1 MTGDR
6 KETDYKR
13 GLALLDNIDGPVE
26 LRKLSEE
33 DLPDLAEGIRHSI
46 LSTICETG
54 GHLASSLGVVE
65 LTVALHYVFNT
76 PDDRLVWD
84 VGHQTY
90 PHKILTGR
98 KEQFV
103 GVRCYGG
110 ISGFPKR
117 KESPYDAFG
126 TGHAS
131 TSISAA
137 MGMAYALKMAG
148 KPDQVVAVIGDG
160 GLTGGMAL
168 EALNQS
174 DSNLSNLTVVLND
187 NEMSIAPSVG
197 RLSTFLSRSVVSS
210 HSFKINE
217 FLQKTFSHLPD
228 WLFEELRQLGKRWR
242 QSFLAFWT
250 PGTLFEG
257 MGYHYIGPVDGHRT
271 ELLVPAL
278 QHARDIQAP
287 VLVHVLTTKGKG
299 YPFAEEKPSTYH
311 GIGPFNLETGE
322 KVKKKAPPSFTQV
335 FADTMIELFEEK
347 EDLVAITAAMP
358 QGTGLDKVGDKFPD
372 RVFDM
377 GITEQHCVTF
387 AAGMAC
393 EGYHP
398 VVAIYST
405 FLQRAYDQLIHDV
418 CLQELPVIFC
428 LDRAGIVGEDGPT
441 HHGLFD
447 LSYLRSMPG
456 MTIMCPSDEN
466 ELRNML
472 ATAAR
477 EVSGPVAVRYPRGS
491 GAGIKMDD
499 DPQTLAIGKGRLV
512 QAGEDVA
519 IIAAGTVLQ
528 PALDAAKILE
538 KQGVK
543 PAVLDA
549 RFVKPLDREL
559 IVEWAEKTRSVV
571 TIEENTLAGGFGSAV
586 LELLE
591 EEKLEIPLRRIG
603 VPDSF
608 ISHGHPQRLR
618 KDYGLDAE
626 SIARACLEHLR
637 NKQPAST
644 AALSS

>member
-1 MTGDR
+1 MAGD
-6 KETDYKR
+6 KKTIDYQR
-13 GLALLDNIDGPVE
+13 GLGLLEKIKDARD
-26 LRKLSEE
+26 LRGLSEE
-33 DLPDLAEGIRHSI
+33 DLCDLAEGIRHEI

-98 KEQFV
+98 KEDFP
-103 GVRCYGG
+103 GIRCYGG

-117 KESPYDAFG
+117 EESPYDAFG

-137 MGMAYALKMAG
+137 MGMAYAFKMAG
-148 KPDQVVAVIGDG
+148 KSDQVVAVIGDG

-174 DSNLSNLTVVLND
+174 NSEMSNLTVVLND

-197 RLSTFLSRSVVSS
+197 RLSTFLSRSVISS
-210 HSFKINE
+210 HSFKINQ
-217 FLQKTFSHLPD
+217 LLRRVFSPLPN
-228 WLFEELRQLGKRWR
+228 WLFEELRSLGKRWR

-257 MGYHYIGPVDGHRT
+257 LGYHYIGPVDGHRT

-278 QHARDIQAP
+278 RQARDTEAP

-299 YPFAEEKPSTYH
+299 YHFAEEKPSTFH

-322 KVKKKAPPSFTQV
+322 KVKKKAPPSYTRV
-335 FADTMIELFEEK
+335 FADTMIELFEEHQ
-347 EDLVAITAAMP
+347 ELVGLTAAMP
-358 QGTGLDKVGDKFPD
+358 QGTGMDKVQEKFPG
-372 RVFDM
+372 RVIDM

-393 EGYHP
+393 EGYRP

-405 FLQRAYDQLIHDV
+405 FLQRTYDQLIHDV
-418 CLQELPVIFC
+418 CLQNLPVIFC

-456 MTIMCPSDEN
+456 MTVMAPSDEN
-466 ELRNML
+466 EFRNML
-472 ATAAR
+472 ATA
-477 EVSGPVAVRYPRGS
+477 VKSVNGPVAIRYPRG
-491 GAGIKMDD
+491 AGIGVESDQGI
-499 DPQTLAIGKGRLV
+499 QTIPLGKARLIRPGRDLTL
-512 QAGEDVA
+512 
-519 IIAAGTVLQ
+519 IAAGTTLEAVRK
-528 PALDAAKILE
+528 AAESLE
-538 KQGVK
+538 KEGIT
-543 PAVLDA
+543 PAILDA

-559 IVEWAEKTRSVV
+559 LLEWAQKTGAMV
-571 TIEENTLAGGFGSAV
+571 TVEENSLPGGFGSGV
-586 LELLE
+586 LEVLHE
-591 EEKLEIPLRRIG
+591 AEMEIPVHRIG
-603 VPDSF
+603 IPDRFVP
-608 ISHGHPQRLR
+608 HGHPHKLR
-618 KDYGLDAE
+618 KDWGLDPE
-626 SIARACLEHLR
+626 SIARACLEIIRKKHPGH
-637 NKQPAST
+637 PA
-644 AALSS
+644 AASS

>member
-1 MTGDR
+1 MSESR
-6 KETDYKR
+6 KSTDYKR
-13 GLALLDNIDGPVE
+13 GLDLLEKVE
-26 LRKLSEE
+26 EPEHLRRFSED
-33 DLPDLAEGIRHSI
+33 DLPDLAEGIRHAI
-46 LSTICETG
+46 LSAICETG

-76 PDDRLVWD
+76 PADRLIWD

-98 KEQFV
+98 KEEFPT
-103 GVRCYGG
+103 VRCYGG

-117 KESPYDAFG
+117 EESSYDAFG

-137 MGMAYALKMAG
+137 MGMAYAFQMAG
-148 KPDQVVAVIGDG
+148 KKDQVVAVIGDG

-174 DSNLSNLTVVLND
+174 DSNLSNLTVILND

-197 RLSTFLSRSVVSS
+197 RLSTFLSRSVISR

-217 FLQKTFSHLPD
+217 LLRRAFSPLPK
-228 WLFEELRQLGKRWR
+228 WLFEELRYLGKRWR

-271 ELLVPAL
+271 ELLIPAL
-278 QHARDIQAP
+278 RQARDTEAP

-299 YPFAEEKPSTYH
+299 YPFAEEEPSAFH

-322 KVKKKAPPSFTQV
+322 KVKKKAPPSYTRV
-335 FADTMIELFEEK
+335 FADTMIELFSEHP
-347 EDLVAITAAMP
+347 DLVGITAAMP
-358 QGTGLDKVGDKFPD
+358 QGTGLDKVQKQFPG

-405 FLQRAYDQLIHDV
+405 FLQRAYDQILHDV
-418 CLQELPVIFC
+418 CLQELPLIFC

-472 ATAAR
+472 ATAAT
-477 EVSGPVAVRYPRGS
+477 SINGPAAIRYPRG
-491 GAGIKMDD
+491 AGTGTELDESCE
-499 DPQTLAIGKGRLV
+499 PLPIGRGRLV
-512 QAGEDVA
+512 QPGRDLL
-519 IIAAGTVLQ
+519 IIAAGTVLSAACEAAHLLAKEGTN
-528 PALDAAKILE
+528 PALM
-538 KQGVK
+538 
-543 PAVLDA
+543 DA

-559 IVEWAEKTRSVV
+559 ITEWAGKTRAVV
-571 TIEENTLAGGFGSAV
+571 TVEENTLAGGFGAAV
-586 LELLE
+586 LELLQE
-591 EEKLEIPLRRIG
+591 AGLEVPVHRIG
-603 VPDSF
+603 IPDRF
-608 ISHGHPQRLR
+608 VEHGPPELLR
-618 KDYGLDAE
+618 EDCGLDPE
-626 SIARACLEHLR
+626 GIARQCREFIKRTRRTH
-637 NKQPAST
+637 
-644 AALSS
+644 AAAVSS